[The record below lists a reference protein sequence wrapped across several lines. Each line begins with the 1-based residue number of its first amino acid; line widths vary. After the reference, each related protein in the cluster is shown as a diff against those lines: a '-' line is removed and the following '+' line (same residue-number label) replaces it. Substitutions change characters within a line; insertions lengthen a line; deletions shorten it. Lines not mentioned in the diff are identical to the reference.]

1 MSLINSIGS
10 SFLLYNTV
18 VALYL
23 VAGILYFLFL
33 ISHKKE
39 MGQMA
44 STVTFS
50 GWVVNTAALVGR
62 GIADHHAPWSNLYE
76 TLFLFSWA
84 SILGYMIMEMKYK
97 VRVAGAFVLTLVL
110 FAVGAAKLLPYRYQ
124 MVEPLNPALNSYWL
138 KIHVFTMFMSYAA
151 FGISASLALIYL
163 LKKRSESRGTTGWIL
178 KEFPNTE
185 ALDDMT
191 YKAVM
196 VGFPLLTLGVI
207 FGAMWAYEAWGG
219 YWSWD
224 PKETWSLITWFV
236 YAAYLHARM
245 TRGLRG
251 APSAWFSIGGFVSVV
266 FLYWGV
272 SFIIPGLHAYAA

>member
-1 MSLINSIGS
+1 MTLINSVGS

-18 VALYL
+18 IGLYL
-23 VAGILYFLFL
+23 LATVLYFLFL

-39 MGQMA
+39 MGQIA

-62 GIADHHAPWSNLYE
+62 GVADHHAPWSNLYE

-84 SILGYMIMEMKYK
+84 SILGYMVMEFKYK
-97 VRVAGAFVLTLVL
+97 VRVAGAFVLTLVM
-110 FAVGAAKLLPYRYQ
+110 FAVGAAKMLPYRYQ

-151 FGISASLALIYL
+151 FGISASLAMIYL
-163 LKKRSESRGTTGWIL
+163 LKLRAEQKGTTGWIL
-178 KEFPNTE
+178 REFPATDV
-185 ALDDMT
+185 LDDLT

-207 FGAMWAYEAWGG
+207 FGGMWAYEAWGG

-251 APSAWFSIGGFVSVV
+251 KGSAWFSILGFASVV